1 MEEKELGSSVSLNLA
16 LTFFAR
22 PEHCS
27 VLYQSMAGSI
37 FVGNFGLAAVE
48 TGAEELAG

>member
-1 MEEKELGSSVSLNLA
+1 
-16 LTFFAR
+16 
-22 PEHCS
+22 
-27 VLYQSMAGSI
+27 MAGSI